1 VLPADLRCAL
11 AARAR
16 YDDLAATAPPAHRF
30 LLVEV
35 PGPWASSQALVAARL
50 PVAVARA
57 LRDTAAAAGARILLI
72 RRPGRHPAVDEPRTW
87 VVADLRAG
95 ALRRGLWTQA
105 EQLLDVDVAAP
116 GQGGEAAKPRP
127 LALVCTHARHDQ
139 CCAIDGRPV
148 VRALR
153 EDGRCEVW
161 ECSHLGGDRFAAN
174 ALILPSG
181 DMFGRLSAADVPSL
195 MDAVTQDRVLLPH
208 YRGRCGDPHVVQ
220 SARWHA
226 MRLLGENR
234 PGEVGVESVKLLR
247 ELPDVAWFVAVVR
260 HAGRFHDIRL
270 RAGWSEPA
278 KLTCRS
284 GGTGRARTFTFES
297 LTLGRVGMDPAE
309 DLSTPP

>member
-1 VLPADLRCAL
+1 M
-11 AARAR
+11 
-16 YDDLAATAPPAHRF
+16 ATAPPARRI
-30 LLVEV
+30 LLLEV
-35 PGPWASSQALVAARL
+35 PGPWASSQALTAARL
-50 PVAVARA
+50 PPAVARA
-57 LRDTAAAAGARILLI
+57 LRDSAAAAAARILLI

-95 ALRRGLWTQA
+95 AVRRGVWTHA
-105 EQLLDVDVAAP
+105 AQLLHIDVRAA
-116 GQGGEAAKPRP
+116 GDSDGESDGEAAEQGTARRP

-148 VRALR
+148 LRALQ

-181 DMFGRLSAADVPSL
+181 DMFGRLTAADVPSL
-195 MDAVTQDRVLLPH
+195 LDAVTQDRVLLSN

-226 MRLLGENR
+226 MRLLGQNR
-234 PGEVGVESVKLLR
+234 PADVGVESVRLLR

-260 HAGRFHDIRL
+260 HDGMLHDIRL

-284 GGTGRARTFTFES
+284 GATGRARTFTFEAF
-297 LTLGRVGMDPAE
+297 TAGRTEHAPAE
-309 DLSTPP
+309 RGLSTPP